1 MLNKK
6 TQKKVIS
13 PIKICLLIAGLTTIL
28 VGLLIYAISL
38 AGKINLTN
46 NTTLLVLFFV
56 FCASYLVSYLVIKE
70 YIQRRL
76 GLIYKVI
83 QTKHQRTNQVSQR
96 ATMSQNVLEKV
107 SKDVAEWA
115 EELDEKVKTQT
126 QLADYR
132 RQFIGNFSH
141 EIKTPIFNIQGYI
154 DTLLDGAMDDDSI
167 REKYLNQASK
177 NVTRLISIVEDL
189 TTISKLEY
197 NQVVMNKV
205 EFDLIPLIYDVFDE
219 LALKAEETDITL
231 HLNTHGNNFFNVKGD
246 KMAIRQVISNLIRNS
261 INYGKTNG
269 KTTVNLLDMDT
280 YAIIQVIDNGIG
292 IEEKHLNHLCDRF
305 YRVSESRS
313 RLKGGTGLGLSI
325 VKHILENHDQTLS
338 ISSISGKGSTFA
350 FHLEK

>member
-1 MLNKK
+1 MDTEKR
-6 TQKKVIS
+6 VIS
-13 PIKICLLIAGLTTIL
+13 PIKICLRIAFLTTIW
-28 VGLLIYAISL
+28 VSLLMYGFSL
-38 AGKINLTN
+38 AGKMNLTAG
-46 NTTLLVLFFV
+46 VISIGAIIV
-56 FCASYLVSYLVIKE
+56 FGASYLTSYLIIKE
-70 YIQRRL
+70 HIQKRL
-76 GLIYKVI
+76 GLIYQVI
-83 QTKHQRTNQVSQR
+83 QTKHQRPNQTPKRLS
-96 ATMSQNVLEKV
+96 MSQNVLEKV
-107 SKDVAEWA
+107 HEDVAEWA

-167 REKYLNQASK
+167 REKYLKQASK

-219 LALKAEETDITL
+219 LALKADETNIALTL
-231 HLNTHGNNFFNVKGD
+231 DSHGNNFLNVKGD
-246 KMAIRQVISNLIRNS
+246 KMAIRQVLSNLIRNS
-261 INYGKTNG
+261 INYGKPNG
-269 KTTVNLLDMDT
+269 KTTVNLIEMDS
-280 YAIIQVIDNGIG
+280 YAIIQVIDDGIG
-292 IEEKHLNHLCDRF
+292 IDKKHLNHLCDRF

-325 VKHILENHDQTLS
+325 VKHILESHNQSLS
-338 ISSISGKGSTFA
+338 ISSVIGKGSTFA